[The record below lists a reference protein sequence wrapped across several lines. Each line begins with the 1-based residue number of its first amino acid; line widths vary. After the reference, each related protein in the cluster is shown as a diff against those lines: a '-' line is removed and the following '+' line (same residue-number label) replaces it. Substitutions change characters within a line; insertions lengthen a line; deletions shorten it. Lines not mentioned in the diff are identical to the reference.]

1 MHRLRRYSIRL
12 DGFVSLNAP
21 YSGGTA
27 TTVPITFAGDRLSL
41 NFATSAA
48 GALRVA
54 VLDAGGQPLPGFG
67 LADCDELFGDT
78 VDRTVTWRDS
88 ADLSS
93 LTGQSVRL
101 QFELKDADLFSFQ
114 FQPGK

>member
-1 MHRLRRYSIRL
+1 MRL

-21 YSGGTA
+21 YSGGTV
-27 TTVPITFAGDRLSL
+27 TTLPLTFTGDRLTL

-48 GALRVA
+48 GSLRVA
-54 VLDAGGQPLPGFG
+54 LLDVAGTPLPGFD

-88 ADLSS
+88 ADLSVFA
-93 LTGQSVRL
+93 GKPIRL
-101 QFELKDADLFSFQ
+101 RFELKDADLYSFR
-114 FQPGK
+114 FQPAR